1 MPLPPWDC
9 ASPPLR
15 GKPRLFPHCDN
26 SEKCQQ
32 DHYGKG
38 YILWQYLE
46 VLRLHGNSVLKPP
59 KTKEISLV
67 NGVLSQAFQ
76 LESKKETFMAPTL
89 FDPPLFLDDAERHWN
104 FLINQVQ

>member
-1 MPLPPWDC
+1 
-9 ASPPLR
+9 
-15 GKPRLFPHCDN
+15 
-26 SEKCQQ
+26 
-32 DHYGKG
+32 
-38 YILWQYLE
+38 
-46 VLRLHGNSVLKPP
+46 VLKPP

-104 FLINQVQ
+104 FLIN